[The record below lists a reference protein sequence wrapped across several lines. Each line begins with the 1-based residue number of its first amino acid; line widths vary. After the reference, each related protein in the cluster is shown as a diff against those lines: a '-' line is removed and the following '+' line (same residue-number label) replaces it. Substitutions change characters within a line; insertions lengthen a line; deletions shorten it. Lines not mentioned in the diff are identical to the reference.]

1 MKKQKTLLIVV
12 LIVAIA
18 MVVLYLAMGLIGG
31 KEEKTGDDV
40 KAVTML
46 TDMEDVTYVQY
57 KNAEGT
63 VTLVKT
69 NDTWANEENAELV
82 LVSGYVD
89 EKVAELGKI
98 EGTLVAVAVKAD
110 CGLEEPIYALTVK
123 NAETEVK
130 LVVGVSEDGDC
141 YAMVDGKDDIYEI
154 KEDVIDILNMNADD
168 FSEPDGDMYSY
179 YDNLEAETD
188 TTVEG
193 ETEEIG
199 DDVVHEEATGTEDI
213 VDESTTTDDTTIEDT
228 TTGDATS
235 QE

>member
-18 MVVLYLAMGLIGG
+18 MVGLYLAMGLMSG

-40 KAVTML
+40 KAVPML

-63 VTLVKT
+63 VTLVKA
-69 NDTWANEENAELV
+69 DDKWSNEENTELV

-98 EGTLVAVAVKAD
+98 EGELVADAVKAE

-123 NAETEVK
+123 NAETEEK
-130 LVVGVSEDGDC
+130 LVIGVSEDGVC

-179 YDNLEAETD
+179 FENLEEEDD
-188 TTVEG
+188 TLLE
-193 ETEEIG
+193 EEIG
-199 DDVVHEEATGTEDI
+199 GTGEDVVDDTTI
-213 VDESTTTDDTTIEDT
+213 VDDTVVEDTMVDDTTTDDTATEDT
-228 TTGDATS
+228 TT
-235 QE
+235 EE